1 MTLTLTIPPAEA
13 DKILPPEKDL
23 ADAAAYGMEVAII
36 RHLNDKDTST
46 APNRHGLPKSHYY
59 SEVAKTVRGTSAA
72 NRATVEIGP
81 DNENVPG
88 NGIALHFYGG
98 TVYPKKKALAIPIN
112 PVVAGMWPAE
122 ANDLTDSIVMFWP
135 KGSSHGFLKDKTT
148 GDLLWMLVPKATIP
162 ADPTVLPS
170 DDALVAAA
178 ERAVLP
184 RLEAS

>member
-23 ADAAAYGMEVAII
+23 ADAASRGMTVTIK
-36 RHLNDKDTST
+36 RHLREKNNST
-46 APNRHGLPKSHYY
+46 APNRHGLPKSNYY
-59 SEVAKTVRGTSAA
+59 SQVAETVRGTSAA

-81 DNENVPG
+81 DNENGPG

-98 TVYPKKKALAIPIN
+98 TVLPKKKALAVPIN
-112 PVVAGMWPAE
+112 AAVADIWPSE
-122 ANDLTDSIVMFWP
+122 VGEGGTTMFWP
-135 KGSSHGFLKDKTT
+135 KNSSHGFIKDKAT
-148 GDLLWMLVPKATIP
+148 GELLWLLIPKATIP

-184 RLEAS
+184 LLEAS